1 MSTLSGHLAL
11 RKQTALPEDRDGRTE
26 DTVYRRQRRP
36 FIDAIP
42 DEAVRQD
49 RIQLDVL
56 KVMAAASLRY
66 LRETEAST

>member
-1 MSTLSGHLAL
+1 MAELKT
-11 RKQTALPEDRDGRTE
+11 QRTGANVG
-26 DTVYRRQRRP
+26 T